1 MKDPRHN
8 NISGKGFDKNPQNI
22 NRKGRPRKT
31 YTVINDIFKS
41 KGIQPVSKSE
51 YIELL
56 SRIMNATEAE
66 INTLKSDKNT
76 PLALRI
82 ILAELSSKN
91 KNKIIRDLR
100 NFMFGQPQ
108 QEIIQTVKARVITQ
122 EEIKRYQRILK
133 DEN

>member
-1 MKDPRHN
+1 MKDPRQN
-8 NISGKGFDKNPQNI
+8 NIAGKGFDKNPQNI

-31 YTVINDIFKS
+31 YTVINDIFKD

-51 YIELL
+51 YIELF

-100 NFMFGQPQ
+100 NFMFGQSQ

-122 EEIKRYQRILK
+122 EEIKRYKRILE